1 MLLSY
6 TIVDFYFYYNNG
18 AVNMQIC
25 TLLKRIQ
32 CKVSDTQVTV
42 KACGPLVCLQF
53 TFLYIYSNTSNHDA
67 YSLGFY
73 QSPAKNTN
81 IIYCKLTTVVTT
93 VFKMYNI
100 KIIGQS

>member
-25 TLLKRIQ
+25 TLLTRIQ

-42 KACGPLVCLQF
+42 KACGPLVEKHPPF
-53 TFLYIYSNTSNHDA
+53 WKKFE
-67 YSLGFY
+67 
-73 QSPAKNTN
+73 
-81 IIYCKLTTVVTT
+81 V
-93 VFKMYNI
+93 
-100 KIIGQS
+100 